1 MSVPRSTGSWMPVT
15 CRASSEAIQATAA
28 AMSSGWDTWSGS
40 DCMKIGPSVAAYCP
54 QPDDDPAA
62 FLDLVERGFAL
73 VRVTLGR

>member
-1 MSVPRSTGSWMPVT
+1 ML
-15 CRASSEAIQATAA
+15 AAQAA
-28 AMSSGWDTWSGS
+28 AAVLGSAFTTW
-40 DCMKIGPSVAAYCP
+40 